1 MGASADPHRST
12 TRAPSPPRAASPVHN
27 HYQQAR
33 ALSAVAAP
41 AAAPSAAA
49 AGAASSAH
57 ESLFQV
63 IAAAG
68 LQVRDG
74 AAHSCKQVG
83 FLPSQSLVRISAR
96 NGEWARLLHP
106 RFGGH
111 HSVWICEAEGG
122 EPTTRLLD
130 LRKAGR

>member
-1 MGASADPHRST
+1 MYCDGSSSDARRQSDGPPAEPSGGAPGATGASGGGE
-12 TRAPSPPRAASPVHN
+12 
-27 HYQQAR
+27 
-33 ALSAVAAP
+33 
-41 AAAPSAAA
+41 AAA